1 MHSIYRAA
9 GRAAGIAGG
18 FSALA
23 FSPVALAVDKISL
36 DNKDGGAMVKEAI
49 GVEGVNAETIMGWI
63 QNLTTFLLVV
73 YVLLIVAAIIIGA
86 ILIGTG
92 GGDKPDDLKE
102 SNPLYKILGAIPFI
116 GPVAQAQLKNDKTLD
131 LLQFAKGVL
140 METFKTTLVIVLAW
154 VIVTVIIQVALF
166 VGNNAQ
172 SVVS

>member
-92 GGDKPDDLKE
+92 GDKLDDLKD
-102 SNPLYKILGAIPFI
+102 NPLYKVLGAIPFI
-116 GPVAQAQLKNDKTLD
+116 GPVAQAQLKDKTLD

>member
-1 MHSIYRAA
+1 MDMHSIYRTA

-86 ILIGTG
+86 ILIGTSAE
-92 GGDKPDDLKE
+92 KDDLEKN
-102 SNPLYKILGAIPFI
+102 NPLYKVLGAIPFI
-116 GPVAQAQLKNDKTLD
+116 GPVAQAQIKGDKTLD